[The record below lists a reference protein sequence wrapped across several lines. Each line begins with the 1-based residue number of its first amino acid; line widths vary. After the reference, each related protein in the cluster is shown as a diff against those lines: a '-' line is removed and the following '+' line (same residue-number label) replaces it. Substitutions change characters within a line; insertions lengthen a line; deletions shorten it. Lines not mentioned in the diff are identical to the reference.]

1 MAERTKR
8 RVINSSYVLVANLI
22 VFVGLSA
29 FFYVGHQV
37 SHRASEIGITIH
49 SPKPALP
56 KFDSVAVGDRFP
68 LKAP

>member
-49 SPKPALP
+49 SPKPRSRNSIPSQSAIA
-56 KFDSVAVGDRFP
+56 FH
-68 LKAP
+68 